1 VDASE
6 PDLMVAIGLK
16 ASWPVSSGR
25 DEDHVTAVRRDSRGI
40 GKLTVALDAS
50 VTVHGQ
56 QVRCWDATSRRIR
69 ACHPNVDCTGAIG
82 IGQEIVCD
90 GNESDIVSIVAG
102 NGFNAATVGLPADVG
117 YGDTVGVWDTTC
129 WSADA
134 VVVNK
139 RTNHLPGITRDKIVS
154 FGIKAREA
162 CIRT

>member
-1 VDASE
+1 MFFFIS
-6 PDLMVAIGLK
+6 
-16 ASWPVSSGR
+16 
-25 DEDHVTAVRRDSRGI
+25 
-40 GKLTVALDAS
+40 
-50 VTVHGQ
+50 
-56 QVRCWDATSRRIR
+56 SRRR
-69 ACHPNVDCTGAIG
+69 HTRYIG
-82 IGQEIVCD
+82 DWSSDVCSSDLVCD

-117 YGDTVGVWDTTC
+117 YGETVGVWDTTC

-139 RTNHLPGITRDKIVS
+139 RTNHLPGITRDKVVS